1 MHIGADRHSLVA
13 NGSTTLG
20 SDPTCHPQAHERFVG
35 ALSVCDA
42 PNPKDVRCG
51 AHLKCLHIWR
61 SCLGPSCPLWPPWP
75 SSHSQLSPACSDHC
89 FHHLQDV
96 PQALRAANMLP
107 RHSWAVLPRAWAR
120 RTKRPRP
127 RCDLRILIM
136 SPGKQIM
143 LTIDFQIRFSQ
154 DKKRRAEEA
163 ASNASA
169 RPRLEREEEQVL
181 PHRRHVLSL
190 PIQCA
195 SSAG

>member
-1 MHIGADRHSLVA
+1 M
-13 NGSTTLG
+13 
-20 SDPTCHPQAHERFVG
+20 
-35 ALSVCDA
+35 
-42 PNPKDVRCG
+42 
-51 AHLKCLHIWR
+51 
-61 SCLGPSCPLWPPWP
+61 
-75 SSHSQLSPACSDHC
+75 
-89 FHHLQDV
+89 
-96 PQALRAANMLP
+96 
-107 RHSWAVLPRAWAR
+107 LPRAWAR
-120 RTKRPRP
+120 EGRSVRAQGVT
-127 RCDLRILIM
+127 CALIM